1 MYTYMYIYRE
11 AIKPVHLG
19 AHEHEEAHSP
29 LFLHAP
35 FPEHDG
41 HAGQLGSSQF
51 GPFLPS
57 AHDGGKPHSSS
68 SQVHLQS
75 TQRGE
80 VPGSHSGHV
89 SSGQMQPSGPI
100 VDCWQFMHS
109 HSQGQCPAESSCCML
124 PSSHSHSHGHVPSS
138 PISFSSSS
146 PGHVHGH
153 SGSSQRRL
161 AEPSGQKSHRHS
173 PLGCREMHVIT
184 TISKVSVLLPPSRL
198 WSHRHSC
205 TDTNRCLR
213 KCRASQE
220 RAVRRRSDTSST
232 PPGCPRTS

>member
-1 MYTYMYIYRE
+1 M
-11 AIKPVHLG
+11 
-19 AHEHEEAHSP
+19 
-29 LFLHAP
+29 
-35 FPEHDG
+35 
-41 HAGQLGSSQF
+41 QCGSSQF

-57 AHDGGKPHSSS
+57 AHEGGKPHSSS
-68 SQVHLQS
+68 SHVHSQS
-75 TQRGE
+75 THRGE

-173 PLGCREMHVIT
+173 PLGCTEMHACHHNNIKSFSALTSFTLVE
-184 TISKVSVLLPPSRL
+184 PSPQL
-198 WSHRHSC
+198 HGH
-205 TDTNRCLR
+205 
-213 KCRASQE
+213 KQ
-220 RAVRRRSDTSST
+220 TSSQVSSL
-232 PPGCPRTS
+232 PGTSCPSSF